1 MIEIGSIRFRLAVQ
15 YATAGGY
22 WIARSSRAMTAQ
34 RLGQPVEK
42 CAKLQ
47 MGETP
52 RTRDDE
58 GNVEKVAR
66 RSKTRKDDIH
76 VDAAR

>member
-1 MIEIGSIRFRLAVQ
+1 
-15 YATAGGY
+15 
-22 WIARSSRAMTAQ
+22 
-34 RLGQPVEK
+34 
-42 CAKLQ
+42 

-52 RTRDDE
+52 RDRDDV
-58 GNVEKVAR
+58 GNVEKVAQ